1 MLIILWCL
9 YACYLRQ
16 ALQGDITKH
25 RYIQE
30 FVDKGGDEGS
40 LEYVTEGD
48 PVQEAK
54 KSLEGGANQSGVL
67 RVLLQTYTLQ
77 CVIYIQNI
85 T

>member
-48 PVQEAK
+48 PV
-54 KSLEGGANQSGVL
+54 
-67 RVLLQTYTLQ
+67 
-77 CVIYIQNI
+77 
-85 T
+85 